1 MKKRHI
7 NIPIFIP
14 ELACPNRCVFCN
26 QQKISGQ
33 LQVPD
38 GQEVHRTIQT
48 YLSTTTPDTTVHIAF
63 FGGNFTGIPLPEQK
77 AWLDL
82 ADSYVKENRVQGIRL
97 STRPDYITPET
108 VALLQRYQIAEIEL
122 GVQSTDDEVLKA
134 SGRGHTQ
141 ADVYRAVELLKTAGI
156 PYGLQMMLGLPGDTR
171 EKALNT
177 AREIVALGAVST
189 RIYPCLVIPDT
200 ALATLYGQGKYH
212 PLTLDEAIGWGK
224 EVLRYFIEQDVR
236 VLRVGLHASDDLRS
250 GTNILAGPFHPA
262 MKEMMLSA
270 IWADELSLVSKQYEA
285 KRIQIAVPVGQA
297 NYAAGF
303 KGANKQMLLASFQA
317 VRIVEDVSLEK
328 FRYRVSCID

>member
-1 MKKRHI
+1 LKTKHI

-14 ELACPNRCVFCN
+14 EQACPNRCVFCN

-38 GQEVHRTIQT
+38 KQEVQQIIQT
-48 YLSTTTPDTTVHIAF
+48 YLSSTTPDTTIQIAF

-82 ADSYVKENRVQGIRL
+82 AGNYINENRVQGIRL

-108 VALLQRYQIAEIEL
+108 IALLQNYNIAEIEL

-134 SGRGHTQ
+134 SGRGHTKE
-141 ADVYRAVELLKTAGI
+141 DVYRAVELLKAAGI

-200 ALATLYGQGKYH
+200 ALATLYGQDKYH
-212 PLTLDEAIGWGK
+212 PLTLDEAVGWGK
-224 EVLRYFIEQDVR
+224 EVLRYFIEQDVC
-236 VLRVGLHASDDLRS
+236 VLRVGLHASDELRS
-250 GTNILAGPFHPA
+250 GENILAGPFHPA
-262 MKEMMLSA
+262 MKEMMLSE
-270 IWADELSLVSKQYEA
+270 IWADLLAPFSENNRT
-285 KRIQIAVPVGQA
+285 KRIRIEVPPGQVS
-297 NYAAGF
+297 YAAGF
-303 KGANKQMLLASFQA
+303 KGRNKKRLLESYREVKLVENHSLTKFQ
-317 VRIVEDVSLEK
+317 
-328 FRYRVSCID
+328 YRVSEF